1 MLTHELRYK
10 ILRILKENPELSQR
24 ELAKGLSISL
34 GKVNFCLQALIE
46 TGLIKAKRFRNSKN
60 KLAYAYLLTPGGI
73 KEKSRVTISFLKR
86 KLEEHANLK
95 NEIES
100 LRKEVAKEN

>member
-1 MLTHELRYK
+1 M
-10 ILRILKENPELSQR
+10 
-24 ELAKGLSISL
+24 

-100 LRKEVAKEN
+100 LRKEVTRKD